1 MGSFIK
7 DIIPEGVRL
16 SDTHEYAL
24 IDDEEDRVRV
34 GISHYAAE
42 SLGDIVFVELPDVGT
57 TLEQGDTLGSIE
69 SVKAASDLY
78 APVSGEVVAVNT
90 MLEEEPEQVNDD
102 CYGDGWIVEIVLSK
116 PSELESLKTPEEYF
130 TFLEESK

>member
-1 MGSFIK
+1 M
-7 DIIPEGVRL
+7 
-16 SDTHEYAL
+16 
-24 IDDEEDRVRV
+24 
-34 GISHYAAE
+34 
-42 SLGDIVFVELPDVGT
+42 FVELPDVGT